1 MVHLRPAR
9 PQLHVQ
15 PVLLINAGR
24 ERLVKAAMLGLGF
37 PVRAEI
43 DGLGD
48 SRARERE
55 RGAKSAKKSEKSA
68 CGTVHLPVARGRG
81 RGSVVGPSA
90 AVEPRSIAR
99 IAGIRYDRAT
109 RASKPCDRSS
119 GNRKAAMKNLLAVI
133 GDGSAGPVLE
143 AALLVARRFNS
154 HIVGLHSLTTEYAVV
169 FGGEMGF
176 SISSE
181 VDRTLER
188 EGHERRDQARNL
200 FRDVM
205 NAQGVPIGPP
215 APGYNGPSA
224 SWREEDGRQNAVVGM
239 SGRVY
244 DLILVE
250 QPEKLAS
257 IAEATLEDA
266 LFESGRPVLMVPK
279 RSLPTL
285 GEVVAI
291 AWNGSTETAVTVAMG
306 MPFLKQ
312 ARKVVIVAVGPQHM
326 PEPGPEGEELARTL
340 ERHGIDVSM
349 RVAYGRQK
357 AQGESFLK
365 EAMAAGARLL
375 VKGGY
380 PQSRLPQI
388 IFGRRHRDIHKEA
401 QLPVLMAR

>member
-1 MVHLRPAR
+1 
-9 PQLHVQ
+9 
-15 PVLLINAGR
+15 
-24 ERLVKAAMLGLGF
+24 
-37 PVRAEI
+37 
-43 DGLGD
+43 
-48 SRARERE
+48 
-55 RGAKSAKKSEKSA
+55 
-68 CGTVHLPVARGRG
+68 
-81 RGSVVGPSA
+81 
-90 AVEPRSIAR
+90 
-99 IAGIRYDRAT
+99 
-109 RASKPCDRSS
+109 
-119 GNRKAAMKNLLAVI
+119 MKNLLTVV
-133 GDGSAGPVLE
+133 GDGNAGPVLDTALM
-143 AALLVARRFNS
+143 AAQRFNS
-154 HIVGLHSLTTEYAVV
+154 HVVGLHSLTTEYAVV

-188 EGHERRDQARNL
+188 EGQERRDQARRL
-200 FRDVM
+200 FRDFM
-205 NAQGVPIGPP
+205 NAKGVPLDPVPVGH
-215 APGYNGPSA
+215 NGPSA

-239 SGRVY
+239 IGRVF
-244 DLILVE
+244 DLIVVE

-312 ARKVVIVAVGPQHM
+312 ARKVVIVTVGPQHM

-340 ERHGIDVSM
+340 EQHGIDVSV
-349 RVAYGRQK
+349 RTAYGRQK

-365 EAMAAGARLL
+365 EAMAAGADLL
-375 VKGGY
+375 LKGAY
-380 PQSRLPQI
+380 TQSRIRQM
-388 IFGRRHRDIHKEA
+388 IFGGGTRHIIMEA